1 MLFKSNQLSKVVFLF
16 VGLLFIQQSF
26 AQYKSN
32 LTRPINGVEATDA
45 KIEEGSNL
53 FSSNCA
59 SCHALNN
66 KVVGPALAGIVDKY
80 DEDYDWLLAWI
91 KNNQKLVKSG
101 DERANAI
108 YAEYNGAAM
117 NLFENLSDDQIT
129 SILMWIENG
138 GDGAAPAETAAVA
151 EAPVV
156 SDSLFNSI
164 NWTVVVLTILI
175 FAVLLLIFGIL
186 ELVSNVTGRDII
198 NWNNINAY
206 MMLVFLVGFFALV
219 IYEYAIHSQFLLPE
233 SASEHGLGMDKMMR
247 WTSTATLPVFFI
259 TQFLLFFFSF
269 KYREKPGRKA
279 YFLSHNDRLEYI
291 WTLIPAVV
299 LAILVSGGFKMW
311 NQILRSDKG
320 DNVQEIEVFAYQFGW
335 NARYPGADG
344 KLGKANYNLINGTN
358 PLGVANREHA
368 TALLEELA
376 DDIKRTEEAIERL
389 PQELAALKST
399 LGGRVGD
406 DRKSHLSK
414 IATYESGEVLK
425 DLELTIRARN
435 TQIDRLKRALA
446 IEDGSMFD
454 GAGNDDQVVQE
465 IHVVKDKP
473 VTLRFRA
480 RDVIHS
486 AYLPYFR
493 TQMNVVPGLPTEFTF
508 TPIKST
514 ADMRG
519 IKGDP
524 EFDYYLVC
532 NKICGNAHFNMKMK
546 VVVEDQ
552 AAHDKWLSE
561 QAALF
566 TKKAEEAPATEEEN
580 TEENSEETE
589 TTEAVALN

>member
-45 KIEEGSNL
+45 KIEEGSTL

-66 KVVGPALAGIVDKY
+66 KVVGPALAGVVDKY

-117 NLFENLSDDQIT
+117 NLFENLSDEQIT

-156 SDSLFNSI
+156 SDSMFNNI
-164 NWTVVVLTILI
+164 NWALVVLTILI
-175 FAVLLLIFGIL
+175 FAILLLIFGIL
-186 ELVSNVTGRDII
+186 ELVGNVTGRDII

-206 MMLVFLVGFFALV
+206 MMLVFLVGFFGLV
-219 IYEYAIHSQFLLPE
+219 IYEYNIHSQFLLPE

-247 WTSTATLPVFFI
+247 WTWIATLPVFFV

-279 YFLSHNDRLEYI
+279 YFLSHNDKLEYI

-368 TALLEELA
+368 TALIEELA
-376 DDIKRTEEAIERL
+376 DDIKRTEEAITRL
-389 PQELAALKST
+389 PKDLAALKST

-406 DRKSHLSK
+406 DREDHLRK
-414 IATYESGEVLK
+414 IATYENGEVQK
-425 DLELTIRARN
+425 DLELTIRART
-435 TQIDRLKRALA
+435 TQIERLKRALA

-454 GAGNDDQVVQE
+454 GLGNDDQVVQE
-465 IHVVKDKP
+465 IHIVKDKP

-514 ADMRG
+514 DDMRA

-552 AAHDKWLSE
+552 AAHDKWLNE

-566 TKKAEEAPATEEEN
+566 TKKAEETPATEESK
-580 TEENSEETE
+580 TEEESTE
-589 TTEAVALN
+589 TTEAAALN